1 MPVANC
7 THELC
12 GRDAERGFVAMA
24 VHSQHPRGTARD
36 AVCISWAEDTLRGE
50 GGCRMS
56 ISSGGGVNIECHVY
70 LVYHE
75 YLVLQV
81 A

>member
-1 MPVANC
+1 MSSVGEMQNEALWPWQYIANTPEEQQGMLSVFLGQR
-7 THELC
+7 THC
-12 GRDAERGFVAMA
+12 GG
-24 VHSQHPRGTARD
+24 
-36 AVCISWAEDTLRGE
+36 